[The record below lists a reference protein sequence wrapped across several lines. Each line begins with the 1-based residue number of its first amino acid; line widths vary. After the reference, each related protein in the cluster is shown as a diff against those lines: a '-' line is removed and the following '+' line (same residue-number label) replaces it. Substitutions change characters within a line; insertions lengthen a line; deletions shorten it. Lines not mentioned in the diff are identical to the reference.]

1 MLEQSFH
8 VCRVSYTRG
17 EEEYAVV
24 SWAKE
29 HGLTFYCHPCF
40 NSDGKEAIIFEVD
53 AERLHAVVDH
63 DDMYPIFAW
72 RTVCDHS
79 FLGTAQS
86 EFCKELVRQFGLELP
101 SPEEVKEKGEPNWH
115 WDDDIPF

>member
-8 VCRVSYTRG
+8 VSRVSYTRG

-24 SWAKE
+24 SWAKK
-29 HGLTFYCHPCF
+29 HDLTFYCHPSF
-40 NSDGKEAIIFEVD
+40 NSDGKEVLTYEVD
-53 AERLHAVVDH
+53 AERMHAVVDL